1 VAFTEE
7 KSMAKGAPPFM
18 AAAKDEKGN
27 AAMMGKKAGGNPF
40 AAAKKGKK
48 NKGKKKGKNP
58 FGK

>member
-1 VAFTEE
+1 
-7 KSMAKGAPPFM
+7 MAKGAPPFM